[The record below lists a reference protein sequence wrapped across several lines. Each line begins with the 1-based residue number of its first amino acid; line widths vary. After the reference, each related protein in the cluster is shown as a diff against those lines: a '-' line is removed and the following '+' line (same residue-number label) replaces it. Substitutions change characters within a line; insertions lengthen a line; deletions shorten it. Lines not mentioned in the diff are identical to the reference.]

1 MATWTYQ
8 LAIAPLKPTGE
19 VDAAYV
25 RAAAAD
31 MAQDAIQ
38 LR

>member
-1 MATWTYQ
+1 MATRTFQ

-19 VDAAYV
+19 VDAAHV
-25 RAAAAD
+25 RAIAAD
-31 MAQDAIQ
+31 VAPVAIQ